1 MTTLADYAHQRY
13 PNHRVDV
20 EAGRIELAE
29 HTTVA
34 HVIGRT
40 AGEQLSDSIRRRVD
54 PGRVATVIVEP
65 TEPTVLDKGGEDK
78 EGISDLPHKRV
89 GAGAAVTGAI
99 LGVVVGVI
107 TGIAIGHVVAG
118 VLLGIFCAII
128 GAVIGFMVS
137 GGARYAGEHAWE
149 QEHHPDRAV
158 VLVAALLDDETTAK
172 DVASEM
178 SAFGIE
184 DVRIL
189 NHEGSWHLPNN

>member
-20 EAGRIELAE
+20 EAARIDLAS

-40 AGEQLSDSIRRRVD
+40 AGERLSDSIRGRID
-54 PGRVATVIVEP
+54 PNRVATLVIQP
-65 TEPTVLDKGGEDK
+65 TNPTVIKDGGEDK
-78 EGISDLPHKRV
+78 EGIADLPHKRL

-99 LGVVVGVI
+99 LGVAVGVI
-107 TGIAIGHVVAG
+107 TGFAIGDVVAG

-137 GGARYAGEHAWE
+137 GGGRYAGEHAWE
-149 QEHHPDRAV
+149 QEHHPDEAAD
-158 VLVAALLDDETTAK
+158 LVAALLDDETAAK

-189 NHEGSWHLPNN
+189 NREGAWHTPNN